1 MAMVSASWDSDAD
14 AWNRATGMSPTAHNA
29 HRDRVARRMANHTIA
44 TYTNSAASRDI
55 SSIPSKPTP
64 TARATLIADACGR
77 YDSGEPKVE
86 KVTNR
91 CDESVGH
98 SGMPRNDTG
107 FLARGWR
114 PSSRAPWSIRSR
126 PSRMTS
132 RTTSSGMH
140 APLNSESAGSNGRS
154 RPVEIWYER

>member
-1 MAMVSASWDSDAD
+1 MFAMGK
-14 AWNRATGMSPTAHNA
+14 R
-29 HRDRVARRMANHTIA
+29 ARRSEDGAVAVMVAL
-44 TYTNSAASRDI
+44 SL
-55 SSIPSKPTP
+55 
-64 TARATLIADACGR
+64 TALLVVAGLVVNLGQAR
-77 YDSGEPKVE
+77 VE

-98 SGMPRNDTG
+98 SGMPRSDTG
-107 FLARGWR
+107 TRARGRR

-126 PSRMTS
+126 PSPMTS

-140 APLNSESAGSNGRS
+140 APLNSESAGSNGSS